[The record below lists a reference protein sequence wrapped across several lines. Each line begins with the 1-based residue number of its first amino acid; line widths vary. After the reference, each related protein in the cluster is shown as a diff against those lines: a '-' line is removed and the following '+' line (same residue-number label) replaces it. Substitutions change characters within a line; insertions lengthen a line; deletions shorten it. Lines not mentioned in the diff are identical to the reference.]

1 MENNVTPV
9 YLAAQEGHLDVLRYL
24 VEERAGSLEARARD
38 GMTPLHAA
46 AQMGCLN
53 CLKWMVSSGLG
64 ICSSKC
70 RDLSILKPI
79 YTARFM
85 RIKMEG
91 NRTKLHERIKFRNIV
106 SFSGHI

>member
-1 MENNVTPV
+1 MENDVTPV

-53 CLKWMVSSGLG
+53 CLKWMVSSGDSSERHDVVTQFSPKVYAADSEFALG
-64 ICSSKC
+64 AMYK
-70 RDLSILKPI
+70 
-79 YTARFM
+79 
-85 RIKMEG
+85 
-91 NRTKLHERIKFRNIV
+91 
-106 SFSGHI
+106 